1 MNSVSNPSRRFT
13 TTSMSMIALNCFPQ
27 RKKQLVYLVTEL
39 PELLS
44 RGGFQLT
51 KWVSNEKEVV
61 SQVPISE
68 RASTV
73 NLDLNQLPT
82 ERALGMEWNVEDDT
96 FGFRGG
102 TVKAETRRGILS

>member
-1 MNSVSNPSRRFT
+1 MYNNFYVDDCLKSLPTKEEAIS
-13 TTSMSMIALNCFPQ
+13 
-27 RKKQLVYLVTEL
+27 LVTEL

-44 RGGFQLT
+44 RGGFRLT

-73 NLDLNQLPT
+73 NLDLDQLPKESLGGSV
-82 ERALGMEWNVEDDT
+82 ERW
-96 FGFRGG
+96 
-102 TVKAETRRGILS
+102 RRYLWIS